1 QRSGTENMA
10 GIAALGAVLA
20 ALEEGDVFRS
30 HGALSAYRDRLADAL
45 REAFPGI
52 VFNAPFEHALPTTIN
67 FSVPGLASRDLLDL
81 FDAAGVRV
89 SAGSACSAAKAA
101 PSYVLMAMGL
111 PEERAASAV
120 RMSFGPQV
128 DEAFID
134 EACARIASAGKALRA
149 TALAPLPH
157 HDDAGVGLYQLS
169 AEGRS
174 GWLLFD
180 AQDASCVAIDP
191 PAPLVPRLAA
201 LVRSHGYGLR
211 AVVGTGADPLFC
223 RAHAALGAE
232 LGALPGS
239 DDPAWPWAG
248 DSVRLG
254 DGATVPCVPIGRG
267 VLAKVVDG
275 DRASYLFG
283 VPQQD
288 ELPATAVRYAFTG
301 SAAAPGCAGN
311 LTSSRLRE
319 AVQRLAMIIN
329 AGTLLCGASDEQGIP
344 CTTTAALAQGR
355 DELAALVALQPLLS
369 RSAPP
374 GMGSVADLAPHAL
387 ERFLQTHPDAIL
399 VDVREPAEHA
409 ARAATLHGR
418 AVVSVPLTRL
428 AEQAAHWLRGEPKP
442 LVLFCRSGNRSAR
455 AVHCLHRLGY
465 PQAWHVAG
473 GLALAQ
479 TN

>member
-1 QRSGTENMA
+1 
-10 GIAALGAVLA
+10 
-20 ALEEGDVFRS
+20 
-30 HGALSAYRDRLADAL
+30 
-45 REAFPGI
+45 
-52 VFNAPFEHALPTTIN
+52 
-67 FSVPGLASRDLLDL
+67 VPGLSSKELLDL

-89 SAGSACSAAKAA
+89 SAGSACSASKAA

-111 PEERAASAV
+111 AEERAASAV

-134 EACARIASAGKALRA
+134 EACARIAGAGKALRA
-149 TALAPLPH
+149 AALAPLAHP
-157 HDDAGVGLYQLS
+157 DAGGVGLYQLS

-180 AQDASCVAIDP
+180 AGASTCVAIDP
-191 PAPLVPRLAA
+191 PAPLVPRIAA
-201 LVRSHGYGLR
+201 LVRSHGYQLR

-223 RAHAALGAE
+223 RTHAAIGTVLGT
-232 LGALPGS
+232 LPGS

-254 DGATVPCVPIGRG
+254 DGATVPCVLIGHG
-267 VLAKVVDG
+267 VLAKLVDG
-275 DRASYLFG
+275 DQASYLFG
-283 VPQQD
+283 VPRD
-288 ELPATAVRYAFTG
+288 GELPAAAVRYAFTG
-301 SAAAPGCAGN
+301 SAAAPGCAPG
-311 LTSSRLRE
+311 LPASRLRE
-319 AVQRLAMIIN
+319 AVQRLAMVVN
-329 AGTLLCGASDEQGIP
+329 ADTLLCGACDEQGVP
-344 CTTTAALAQGR
+344 CATTAALAQGR
-355 DELAALVALQPLLS
+355 DELAGLLALQPLLS

-399 VDVREPAEHA
+399 VDVREPAEHVA
-409 ARAATLHGR
+409 CTATLHGR
-418 AVVSVPLTRL
+418 TVTSVPLTRL
-428 AEQAAHWLRGEPKP
+428 AEHAGHWLRGEAKP

-455 AVHCLHRLGY
+455 AVQCLHRLGY